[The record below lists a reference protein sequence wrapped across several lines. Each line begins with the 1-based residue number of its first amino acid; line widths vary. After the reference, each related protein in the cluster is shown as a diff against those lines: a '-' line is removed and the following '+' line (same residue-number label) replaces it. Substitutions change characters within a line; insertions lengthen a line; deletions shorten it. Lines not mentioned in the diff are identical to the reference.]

1 MDKGY
6 ITNEELVLMYRES
19 GNDAYL
25 QKLIKQNTGLL
36 SILVNSYLESIP
48 NAEFEDLMSESYIPL
63 IKAVRDF
70 DENVGSFTT
79 ILKAYVRQHLNRLY
93 NEVTRKKRFNGSS
106 PVSYESLVEI
116 RKEGGDVT
124 ETTFTVECED
134 FLEVEFLELLKTLNL
149 SEKEEV
155 AVKILMA
162 GGTKGDVARVL
173 NCTPATATYYFRN
186 LRKKFNFL
194 QYAV

>member
-1 MDKGY
+1 MKTGY